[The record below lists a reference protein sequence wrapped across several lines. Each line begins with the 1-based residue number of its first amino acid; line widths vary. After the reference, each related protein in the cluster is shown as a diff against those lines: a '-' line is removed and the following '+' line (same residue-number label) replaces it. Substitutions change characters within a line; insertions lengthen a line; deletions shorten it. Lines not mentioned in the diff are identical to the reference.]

1 MHVQRCVL
9 HDTHLWPEEFPD
21 LSFSRIIKFRSP
33 HARESGYV
41 GFLFWNENFSEARTW
56 ELRLMRVATLPEIEE
71 RHTREAIEAEIVR
84 FEEKAQQLQ
93 SGALT
98 AEQFR
103 PFRLKHGTYGQR
115 QPGFQMLRVK
125 IAAGVLKPAQLR
137 VLAEIADEYSTGR
150 GHLTTRENIQ
160 FHFVKLE
167 NVGAA
172 MRLLAHA
179 GLTTRE
185 ACGNTVRNVTACP
198 VAGICP
204 GEAFDVTPY
213 ALGVSRY
220 LLRHPDFHD
229 LPRKFKIAFS
239 GCENDGDCAVAG
251 IHDVGLIARVRGS
264 NGTSRRGFKV
274 LVGGGL
280 GSLPTEAAVLADFLP
295 EEELLPT
302 IEAILRVFT
311 ETGNRKNKLLAR
323 LKYVLRAKGIEE
335 FRRLVAEKR
344 KVSQAPA
351 EVFTVPTPI
360 KPSLVTIAPAPLSF
374 SAAGTQN
381 DPEYDR
387 WAEHNLMF
395 QRQAG
400 YGAVW
405 VKLSAGTFYSNQM
418 RGLAD
423 VLEKNELSG
432 VRIAVNQDLV
442 IPWVPFDRV
451 RTIYDG
457 LGALDLATPG
467 ARTISDVTGCP
478 GATTC
483 NLGITRS
490 LTLAEVLSREL
501 DGYTDPEIQK
511 LRIKISG
518 CPNSCGHHHI
528 ADIGFYGN
536 VRKVGEQQAP
546 YYQLLLGGR
555 VNADGVRFARQI
567 MAVPARPIP
576 AIIRE
581 LLAFYQSDRQRAE
594 TFSAWV
600 SRTPDKAIRE
610 RLLPL
615 AEVTT
620 TTEDLFVDWGD
631 TETYSLK
638 LGRGECVA

>member
-1 MHVQRCVL
+1 MPV
-9 HDTHLWPEEFPD
+9 E
-21 LSFSRIIKFRSP
+21 
-33 HARESGYV
+33 
-41 GFLFWNENFSEARTW
+41 
-56 ELRLMRVATLPEIEE
+56 TLPEVEE
-71 RHTREAIEAEIVR
+71 RHSREAIEAEISR
-84 FEEKAQQLQ
+84 FEERVQLLR
-93 SGALT
+93 SGAISE
-98 AEQFR
+98 EQFR

-125 IAAGVLKPAQLR
+125 VAAGVLKPAQLR
-137 VLAEIADEYSTGR
+137 VLAGIADTYSTGR
-150 GHLTTRENIQ
+150 GHLTTRENVQ

-167 NVGAA
+167 NVPAA
-172 MRLLAHA
+172 MRLLADA

-251 IHDVGLIARVRGS
+251 IHDVGLIAQVRGS

-344 KVSQAPA
+344 KASQAPA

-360 KPSLVTIAPAPLSF
+360 QPSLVTIAPIPVSPSAPEPKSDVAYYL
-374 SAAGTQN
+374 
-381 DPEYDR
+381 
-387 WAEHNLMF
+387 WAEHNLMS

-423 VLEKNELSG
+423 VLEKKELSG
-432 VRIAVNQDLV
+432 VRIEGKQDLV
-442 IPWVPFDRV
+442 IPWVQFDRV
-451 RTIYDG
+451 G
-457 LGALDLATPG
+457 
-467 ARTISDVTGCP
+467 
-478 GATTC
+478 
-483 NLGITRS
+483 
-490 LTLAEVLSREL
+490 
-501 DGYTDPEIQK
+501 
-511 LRIKISG
+511 
-518 CPNSCGHHHI
+518 
-528 ADIGFYGN
+528 
-536 VRKVGEQQAP
+536 
-546 YYQLLLGGR
+546 
-555 VNADGVRFARQI
+555 
-567 MAVPARPIP
+567 PI
-576 AIIRE
+576 
-581 LLAFYQSDRQRAE
+581 
-594 TFSAWV
+594 
-600 SRTPDKAIRE
+600 
-610 RLLPL
+610 
-615 AEVTT
+615 
-620 TTEDLFVDWGD
+620 
-631 TETYSLK
+631 
-638 LGRGECVA
+638 

>member
-1 MHVQRCVL
+1 M
-9 HDTHLWPEEFPD
+9 
-21 LSFSRIIKFRSP
+21 S
-33 HARESGYV
+33 
-41 GFLFWNENFSEARTW
+41 
-56 ELRLMRVATLPEIEE
+56 VATLTEVEE
-71 RHTREAIEAEIVR
+71 RHSREAIEAEIVR
-84 FEEKAQQLQ
+84 FEERAQQLL
-93 SGALT
+93 SGTIT
-98 AEQFR
+98 AEEFR

-125 IAAGVLKPAQLR
+125 IAAGVLKPSQLR
-137 VLAEIADEYSTGR
+137 VLANIADEYSTGR
-150 GHLTTRENIQ
+150 GHLTTRENVQ
-160 FHFVKLE
+160 FHFMKLE
-167 NVGAA
+167 NVGSA
-172 MRLLAHA
+172 MRLLADA

-239 GCENDGDCAVAG
+239 GCEDDGACAVAG
-251 IHDVGLIARVRGS
+251 IHDVGLIAQVRGN

-280 GSLPTEAAVLADFLP
+280 GSLPTEATVLTDFLP
-295 EEELLPT
+295 VEELLPT
-302 IEAILRVFT
+302 IEAVLRVFT
-311 ETGNRKNKLLAR
+311 ETGNRKNKLMAR
-323 LKYVLRAKGIEE
+323 LKFVLRAKGIEE
-335 FRRLVAEKR
+335 FRRLVVEKR

-351 EVFTVPTPI
+351 EAFAVPSPI
-360 KPSLVTIAPAPLSF
+360 RPSLVTIAPIPLAST
-374 SAAGTQN
+374 AAETQT
-381 DPEYDR
+381 DAEYDR
-387 WAEHNLMF
+387 WAEHNLMS
-395 QRQAG
+395 QRQAA

-405 VKLSAGTFYSNQM
+405 IKLPAGTFHSNQM

-423 VLEKNELSG
+423 VLEKNELNG

-451 RTIYDG
+451 RAIYDELRG
-457 LGALDLATPG
+457 LDLAIPG

-490 LTLAEVLSREL
+490 LTLADVLSREL

-567 MAVPARPIP
+567 MSVPARPIP

-581 LLAFYQSDRQRAE
+581 LLAFYQEDRQLGE

-600 SRTPDKAIRE
+600 SRTPDKAIKD
-610 RLLPL
+610 RLQPL
-615 AEVTT
+615 AEVTAA
-620 TTEDLFVDWGD
+620 TEDLFVDWGD

-638 LGRGECVA
+638 LGRGECLA

>member
-1 MHVQRCVL
+1 M
-9 HDTHLWPEEFPD
+9 T
-21 LSFSRIIKFRSP
+21 
-33 HARESGYV
+33 
-41 GFLFWNENFSEARTW
+41 
-56 ELRLMRVATLPEIEE
+56 VATSTEIAE
-71 RHTREAIEAEIVR
+71 RHSREAIEAEIAR
-84 FEEKAQQLQ
+84 FEERVQQLR
-93 SGALT
+93 SGVIT
-98 AEQFR
+98 EEQFR

-125 IAAGVLKPAQLR
+125 IAAGVLQPVQLR
-137 VLAEIADEYSTGR
+137 VLAGIADEYSTGR
-150 GHLTTRENIQ
+150 GHLTTRENVQ

-167 NVGAA
+167 NVPAA
-172 MRLLAHA
+172 MRLLAEA

-239 GCENDGDCAVAG
+239 GCEDDGACAVAG
-251 IHDVGLIARVRGS
+251 IHDVGLIAQVRGS
-264 NGTSRRGFKV
+264 NGTGRRGFKV

-280 GSLPTEAAVLADFLP
+280 GSLPTEAAVLTEFLP

-302 IEAILRVFT
+302 IEAVLRIFS
-311 ETGNRKNKLLAR
+311 ETGNRKNKLKAR
-323 LKYVLRAKGIEE
+323 LKFVLREKGIEE

-344 KVSQAPA
+344 KISQAPA
-351 EVFTVPTPI
+351 ETFTVPSPI
-360 KPSLVTIAPAPLSF
+360 QPALVTIAAAPLTSF
-374 SAAGTQN
+374 TAAS

-387 WAEHNLMF
+387 WAEHNLMP

-400 YGAVW
+400 YGAIW
-405 VKLSAGTFYSNQM
+405 IKLPAGTFHSGQM

-423 VLEKNELSG
+423 VLEKNHLTG

-451 RTIYDG
+451 RAIYGD
-457 LGALDLATPG
+457 LRALELAIPG

-490 LTLAEVLSREL
+490 LTLADVLSREL
-501 DGYTDPEIQK
+501 ASQSDPEIQK

-518 CPNSCGHHHI
+518 CPNSCGQHHI

-536 VRKVGEQQAP
+536 ARKIGEQQAP
-546 YYQLLLGGR
+546 YYQLLLGGKVDAR
-555 VNADGVRFARQI
+555 GVRFGRQI

-576 AIIRE
+576 AILRE
-581 LLAFYQSDRQRAE
+581 LLAFYQQDRHPAE
-594 TFSAWV
+594 SFSSWV
-600 SRTPDKAIRE
+600 ARTPDKAITA
-610 RLLPL
+610 RLRTFVD
-615 AEVTT
+615 VTNAS
-620 TTEDLFVDWGD
+620 EDLFVDWGD

>member
-1 MHVQRCVL
+1 MNVEVL
-9 HDTHLWPEEFPD
+9 TE
-21 LSFSRIIKFRSP
+21 
-33 HARESGYV
+33 V
-41 GFLFWNENFSEARTW
+41 
-56 ELRLMRVATLPEIEE
+56 EE
-71 RHTREAIEAEIVR
+71 RHSAEAIEAEIQR
-84 FEEKAQQLQ
+84 FEERVQQLQ
-93 SGALT
+93 SGEIT
-98 AEQFR
+98 ADQFR

-125 IAAGVLKPAQLR
+125 IAAGVLKPDHLR
-137 VLAEIADEYSTGR
+137 VLAGIADDYSTGR
-150 GHLTTRENIQ
+150 GHLTTRENVQ

-167 NVGAA
+167 NVPAA
-172 MRLLAHA
+172 MRRLAAA

-198 VAGICP
+198 VAGVCP

-239 GCENDGDCAVAG
+239 GCEDDGNCAVAG
-251 IHDVGLIARVRGS
+251 IHDVGLIAQVRGA
-264 NGTSRRGFKV
+264 NGTAHRGFKV

-280 GSLPTEAAVLADFLP
+280 GSLPTEAALLADFLP

-311 ETGNRKNKLLAR
+311 ETGNRKNKLMAR
-323 LKYVLRAKGIEE
+323 LKFVLRAKGLEE
-335 FRRLVAEKR
+335 LRRLVAEKR

-351 EVFTVPTPI
+351 EKFTAPTPI
-360 KPSLVTIAPAPLSF
+360 QPSLVTIAAIPLTPIVSEPK
-374 SAAGTQN
+374 SDA
-381 DPEYDR
+381 EYDH
-387 WAEHNLMF
+387 WAEHNLMS

-400 YGAVW
+400 YGAIW
-405 VKLSAGTFYSNQM
+405 IKLRAGTFLSSQM
-418 RGLAD
+418 RGLAE
-423 VLEKNELSG
+423 VLEKNELTG
-432 VRIAVNQDLV
+432 VRIAVNQDMV
-442 IPWVPFDRV
+442 IPWVPFERV
-451 RTIYDG
+451 RMIYD
-457 LGALDLATPG
+457 ALRAQDLAEPG

-490 LTLAEVLSREL
+490 LTLADVLSREL
-501 DGYTDPEIQK
+501 LGYTDPEIQK

-536 VRKVGEQQAP
+536 ARKIGEQQAP
-546 YYQLLLGGR
+546 YYQLLLGGK
-555 VNADGVRFARQI
+555 ADANGVRFGRQI
-567 MAVPARPIP
+567 LSVPARPIP
-576 AIIRE
+576 AIVRE
-581 LLAFYQSDRQRAE
+581 LLVFYREARQPGE
-594 TFSAWV
+594 SFNAWV
-600 SRTPDKAIRE
+600 IRTPDKAIVE
-610 RLLPL
+610 RLKPL
-615 AEVTT
+615 ADVENASA
-620 TTEDLFVDWGD
+620 DLFVDWGD

>member
-1 MHVQRCVL
+1 M
-9 HDTHLWPEEFPD
+9 
-21 LSFSRIIKFRSP
+21 S
-33 HARESGYV
+33 
-41 GFLFWNENFSEARTW
+41 
-56 ELRLMRVATLPEIEE
+56 VATLPDIEE
-71 RHTREAIEAEIVR
+71 RHSREAIEAEIVR
-84 FEEKAQQLQ
+84 FEERIQQLQ
-93 SGALT
+93 SGAIT

-115 QPGFQMLRVK
+115 QPGFQMLRIK
-125 IAAGVLKPAQLR
+125 IAAGVLQPAQLR
-137 VLAEIADEYSTGR
+137 VLADIADEYSTGR

-172 MRLLAHA
+172 MRLLADA

-251 IHDVGLIARVRGS
+251 IHDVGLIAQVRGN
-264 NGTSRRGFKV
+264 NGTSHRGFKV

-302 IEAILRVFT
+302 IEAVLRVFT
-311 ETGNRKNKLLAR
+311 ETGNRKNKLMAR
-323 LKYVLRAKGIEE
+323 LKFVLRAKGIEE

-344 KVSQAPA
+344 KISTAPA
-351 EVFTVPTPI
+351 ERFVVPSPI
-360 KPSLVTIAPAPLSF
+360 QPSLVTIAPMPLT
-374 SAAGTQN
+374 SAATTTPV

-387 WAEHNLMF
+387 WAEHNLMS

-400 YGAVW
+400 FGAVW
-405 VKLSAGTFYSNQM
+405 VKLSAGTFHSNQM

-423 VLEKNELSG
+423 VLEKNELTG

-451 RTIYDG
+451 RAIYDE
-457 LGALDLATPG
+457 LGALGLATPG

-501 DGYTDPEIQK
+501 NGYTDPEIQK

-536 VRKVGEQQAP
+536 VRKVGDHQAP
-546 YYQLLLGGR
+546 YYQLLLGGK

-576 AIIRE
+576 GIIRE
-581 LLAFYQSDRQRAE
+581 LLSFYQTDRQSAE
-594 TFSAWV
+594 SFSAWV
-600 SRTPDKAIRE
+600 SRTPDKAIKE
-610 RLLPL
+610 RLHPL
-615 AEVTT
+615 AEVTV

>member
-1 MHVQRCVL
+1 MTVAA
-9 HDTHLWPEEFPD
+9 
-21 LSFSRIIKFRSP
+21 LS
-33 HARESGYV
+33 EV
-41 GFLFWNENFSEARTW
+41 
-56 ELRLMRVATLPEIEE
+56 EE
-71 RHTREAIEAEIVR
+71 RHSREAIEAEIVR
-84 FEEKAQQLQ
+84 FEERIRELQ
-93 SGALT
+93 SGAIT
-98 AEQFR
+98 PEQFR

-115 QPGFQMLRVK
+115 QPGFQMLRIK
-125 IAAGVLKPAQLR
+125 IAAGVLTPGQLR
-137 VLAEIADEYSTGR
+137 VLAVIADEYSTGR
-150 GHLTTRENIQ
+150 GHLTTRENVQ

-167 NVGAA
+167 KVGAA
-172 MRLLAHA
+172 MRLLADA

-251 IHDVGLIARVRGS
+251 IHDVGLIAQVRGN
-264 NGTSRRGFKV
+264 NGTSHRGFKV

-280 GSLPTEAAVLADFLP
+280 GSLPTEAAVLTDFLP

-302 IEAILRVFT
+302 IEAGLRVFT
-311 ETGNRKNKLLAR
+311 ETGNRKNKLMAR
-323 LKYVLRAKGIEE
+323 LKFVLRAKGIEE

-351 EVFTVPTPI
+351 ETFTVPSPI
-360 KPSLVTIAPAPLSF
+360 KPSLVTIAPSLSI
-374 SAAGTQN
+374 STAGTQT

-400 YGAVW
+400 YGGVW
-405 VKLSAGTFYSNQM
+405 VKLSAGTLHSNQM
-418 RGLAD
+418 RDLAD
-423 VLEKNELSG
+423 VLEKNKLTG

-451 RTIYDG
+451 RAIYDG
-457 LGALDLATPG
+457 LRAFDLATAG

-501 DGYTDPEIQK
+501 NDYTDPEIQK

-546 YYQLLLGGR
+546 YYQLLLGGK

-581 LLAFYQSDRQRAE
+581 LLSFYQQDRQAAE
-594 TFSAWV
+594 TFTAWAA
-600 SRTPDKAIRE
+600 RTPDKTIKE
-610 RLLPL
+610 RLLSL
-615 AEVTT
+615 AEVTAT
-620 TTEDLFVDWGD
+620 SEDIFVDWGD

-638 LGRGECVA
+638 LGRGECAA

>member
-1 MHVQRCVL
+1 MTVAA
-9 HDTHLWPEEFPD
+9 
-21 LSFSRIIKFRSP
+21 LS
-33 HARESGYV
+33 EV
-41 GFLFWNENFSEARTW
+41 
-56 ELRLMRVATLPEIEE
+56 EE
-71 RHTREAIEAEIVR
+71 RHSREAIEAEIVR
-84 FEEKAQQLQ
+84 FEERIRELQ
-93 SGALT
+93 SGAIT
-98 AEQFR
+98 PEQFR

-115 QPGFQMLRVK
+115 QPGFQMLRIK
-125 IAAGVLKPAQLR
+125 IAAGVLTPAQLR
-137 VLAEIADEYSTGR
+137 VLAVIADEYSTGR
-150 GHLTTRENIQ
+150 GHLTTRENVQ

-167 NVGAA
+167 KVGAA
-172 MRLLAHA
+172 MRLLADA

-251 IHDVGLIARVRGS
+251 IHDVGLIAQVRGN
-264 NGTSRRGFKV
+264 NGTSPRGFKV

-280 GSLPTEAAVLADFLP
+280 GSLPTEAAVLTDFLP

-302 IEAILRVFT
+302 IEAVLRVFT
-311 ETGNRKNKLLAR
+311 ETGNRKNKLMAR
-323 LKYVLRAKGIEE
+323 LKFVLRAKGIEE

-351 EVFTVPTPI
+351 ETFTVPSPI
-360 KPSLVTIAPAPLSF
+360 KPSLVTIAPSPLSI
-374 SAAGTQN
+374 STAGTQT

-400 YGAVW
+400 YGGVW
-405 VKLSAGTFYSNQM
+405 VKLSAGTLHSNQM
-418 RGLAD
+418 RHLAD
-423 VLEKNELSG
+423 VLEKNKLTG

-451 RTIYDG
+451 RAIYDG
-457 LGALDLATPG
+457 LRALDLATAG

-501 DGYTDPEIQK
+501 NDYTDPEIQK

-518 CPNSCGHHHI
+518 CPNSCGHHHL

-536 VRKVGEQQAP
+536 VRKIDDQQAP
-546 YYQLLLGGR
+546 YYQLLLGGK

-581 LLAFYQSDRQRAE
+581 LLSFYQQDRQAAE
-594 TFSAWV
+594 TFTAWV
-600 SRTPDKAIRE
+600 ARTPDKTIKE
-610 RLLPL
+610 RLLSL
-615 AEVTT
+615 AEVTAT
-620 TTEDLFVDWGD
+620 SEDIFVDWGD

>member
-1 MHVQRCVL
+1 MNV
-9 HDTHLWPEEFPD
+9 T
-21 LSFSRIIKFRSP
+21 
-33 HARESGYV
+33 
-41 GFLFWNENFSEARTW
+41 
-56 ELRLMRVATLPEIEE
+56 EITEVEE
-71 RHTREAIEAEIVR
+71 RHSREAIEAEIAR
-84 FEEKAQQLQ
+84 FEERVQQLR
-93 SGALT
+93 SGAIT
-98 AEQFR
+98 EEQFR

-137 VLAEIADEYSTGR
+137 ALAQIADDYSTRR
-150 GHLTTRENIQ
+150 GHLTTRENVQ

-167 NVGAA
+167 NVPTA
-172 MRLLAHA
+172 MRLLADC

-198 VAGICP
+198 LAGICP

-220 LLRHPDFHD
+220 LLRHPEFHD

-239 GCENDGDCAVAG
+239 GCEDDGGCALAG
-251 IHDVGLIARVRGS
+251 IHDVGLIAQVRGA
-264 NGTSRRGFKV
+264 NGTARRGFRV

-280 GSLPTEAAVLADFLP
+280 GSLPTEAAVLTDFLP

-302 IEAILRVFT
+302 VEAILRLFN
-311 ETGNRKNKLLAR
+311 ETGNRKNKLKAR
-323 LKYVLRAKGIEE
+323 LKFVLRDKGIEE

-351 EVFTVPTPI
+351 AAFTVPSPI
-360 KPSLVTIAPAPLSF
+360 RPALVSIAPLPISAPSTEITL
-374 SAAGTQN
+374 
-381 DPEYDR
+381 DPEYGR
-387 WAEHNLMF
+387 WAEHNLMS

-400 YGAVW
+400 YGAIW
-405 VKLSAGTFYSNQM
+405 IKLLAGTFHSHQM
-418 RGLAD
+418 RGLAA
-423 VLEKNELSG
+423 VLEEHDLAG

-451 RTIYDG
+451 RTTYND
-457 LGALDLATPG
+457 LRALDLAIPG

-490 LTLAEVLSREL
+490 LTLADVLSREL
-501 DGYTDPEIQK
+501 QGFADPEIKK

-536 VRKVGEQQAP
+536 VRKIGDQQAP
-546 YYQLLLGGR
+546 YYQLLLGGQ
-555 VNADGVRFARQI
+555 VNADGVRFGRQI
-567 MAVPARPIP
+567 LSVPARPIP
-576 AIIRE
+576 AILRE
-581 LLAFYQSDRQRAE
+581 LLAFYQQDRLSGE
-594 TFSAWV
+594 SFSAWV
-600 SRTPDKAIRE
+600 ARTPDSAIVE
-610 RLLPL
+610 RLRPL
-615 AEVTT
+615 VEVTNS
-620 TTEDLFVDWGD
+620 TEDIFLDWGD
-631 TETYSLK
+631 TETFSLK

>member
-1 MHVQRCVL
+1 M
-9 HDTHLWPEEFPD
+9 P
-21 LSFSRIIKFRSP
+21 
-33 HARESGYV
+33 
-41 GFLFWNENFSEARTW
+41 
-56 ELRLMRVATLPEIEE
+56 VATPVEVEE
-71 RHTREAIEAEIVR
+71 RHSREAIEAEIVR
-84 FEEKAQQLQ
+84 FEEKVQELR
-93 SGALT
+93 SGAIT
-98 AEQFR
+98 DQQFR

-125 IAAGVLKPAQLR
+125 IAAGVLTAPQLR
-137 VLAEIADEYSTGR
+137 VLAHIGDEYSTGR

-167 NVGAA
+167 NVPAA
-172 MRLLAHA
+172 MRLLADS

-198 VAGICP
+198 ISGVCAT
-204 GEAFDVTPY
+204 EAFDVTPY

-251 IHDVGLIARVRGS
+251 IHDVGLIAQVRGE
-264 NGTSRRGFKV
+264 NGTARRGFKV

-280 GSLPTEAAVLADFLP
+280 GSLPTEAAVLSEFLP

-311 ETGNRKNKLLAR
+311 ETGNRKNKFKAR
-323 LKYVLRAKGIEE
+323 LKFVLRDKGIEE
-335 FRRLVAEKR
+335 LRRLVAEKR
-344 KVSQAPA
+344 KGSQAPA
-351 EVFTVPTPI
+351 ETFVVPTPI
-360 KPSLVTIAPAPLSF
+360 QPALVTIATIPW
-374 SAAGTQN
+374 SASPCESKD

-387 WAEHNLMF
+387 WAETNLTA

-400 YGAVW
+400 YGAIW
-405 VKLSAGTFYSNQM
+405 IKLSAGTVYSKQLRN
-418 RGLAD
+418 LAEL
-423 VLEKNELSG
+423 LEKNELKG
-432 VRIAVNQDLV
+432 VRLAVNQNLV

-451 RTIYDG
+451 RAIYDG
-457 LGALDLATPG
+457 LRALEMATPG
-467 ARTISDVTGCP
+467 ARTISDATGCP

-501 DGYTDPEIQK
+501 AGETDPEIQK
-511 LRIKISG
+511 IRIKISG

-536 VRKVGEQQAP
+536 ARKIGEQQAP
-546 YYQLLLGGR
+546 YYQLLLGGK
-555 VNADGVRFARQI
+555 VDASGVRFGRQV
-567 MAVPARPIP
+567 MPVPAKPIP

-581 LLAFYQSDRQRAE
+581 LLAFYKFDRQRTE
-594 TFSAWV
+594 SFSEWV
-600 SRTPDKAIRE
+600 ARTPDEAIIARVG
-610 RLLPL
+610 PL
-615 AEVTT
+615 ADVTNAS
-620 TTEDLFVDWGD
+620 EDLFVDWGD

>member
-1 MHVQRCVL
+1 M
-9 HDTHLWPEEFPD
+9 
-21 LSFSRIIKFRSP
+21 S
-33 HARESGYV
+33 
-41 GFLFWNENFSEARTW
+41 
-56 ELRLMRVATLPEIEE
+56 VAALTEVDE
-71 RHTREAIEAEIVR
+71 RHSREAIEAEIVR
-84 FEEKAQQLQ
+84 FEERAQQLQ
-93 SGALT
+93 SGAIT

-125 IAAGVLKPAQLR
+125 IAAGVLTPAQLR
-137 VLAEIADEYSTGR
+137 VLADIADNYSTGR
-150 GHLTTRENIQ
+150 GHLTTRENVQ

-167 NVGAA
+167 NVGSA
-172 MRLLAHA
+172 MRLLADA
-179 GLTTRE
+179 VLTTRE

-239 GCENDGDCAVAG
+239 GCEDDGACAVAG
-251 IHDVGLIARVRGS
+251 IHDVGLIAQVRGN

-280 GSLPTEAAVLADFLP
+280 GSLPTEAAVLTDFLP

-302 IEAILRVFT
+302 IEAVLRVFT
-311 ETGNRKNKLLAR
+311 ETGNRKNKLMAR
-323 LKYVLRAKGIEE
+323 LKFVLRAKGIEE

-351 EVFTVPTPI
+351 ETFVVPSPI
-360 KPSLVTIAPAPLSF
+360 KPSLVTIAPAPLSS
-374 SAAGTQN
+374 SAAETQN

-387 WAEHNLMF
+387 WAEHNLMS

-405 VKLSAGTFYSNQM
+405 IKLPAGTFHSNQM

-423 VLEKNELSG
+423 VLGKNELSG

-451 RTIYDG
+451 RAVYDELRG
-457 LGALDLATPG
+457 LDLAIPG

-490 LTLAEVLSREL
+490 LTLADVLSREL

-567 MAVPARPIP
+567 MSVPARPIP

-581 LLAFYQSDRQRAE
+581 LLAFYQTDRQPAE

-600 SRTPDKAIRE
+600 SRTPDKTIKD

-615 AEVTT
+615 AEVTA

>member
-1 MHVQRCVL
+1 M
-9 HDTHLWPEEFPD
+9 P
-21 LSFSRIIKFRSP
+21 
-33 HARESGYV
+33 
-41 GFLFWNENFSEARTW
+41 
-56 ELRLMRVATLPEIEE
+56 VATPVEVEE
-71 RHTREAIEAEIVR
+71 RHSREAIEAEIVR
-84 FEEKAQQLQ
+84 FEEKVQELR
-93 SGALT
+93 SGAIT
-98 AEQFR
+98 DQQFR

-125 IAAGVLKPAQLR
+125 IAAGVLTAPQLR
-137 VLAEIADEYSTGR
+137 VLAHIGDEYSTGR

-167 NVGAA
+167 NVPAA
-172 MRLLAHA
+172 MRLLADS

-198 VAGICP
+198 ISGVCAT
-204 GEAFDVTPY
+204 EAFDVTPY

-251 IHDVGLIARVRGS
+251 IHDVGLIAQVRGE
-264 NGTSRRGFKV
+264 NRTARRGFKV

-280 GSLPTEAAVLADFLP
+280 GSLPTEAAVLSEFLP

-311 ETGNRKNKLLAR
+311 ETGNRKNKFKAR
-323 LKYVLRAKGIEE
+323 LKFVLRDKGIEE
-335 FRRLVAEKR
+335 LKRLVAEKR

-351 EVFTVPTPI
+351 ETFVVPTPI
-360 KPSLVTIAPAPLSF
+360 QPALVTIATIPLSA
-374 SAAGTQN
+374 SSSESKN

-387 WAEHNLMF
+387 WAETNLSP

-400 YGAVW
+400 YGAIW
-405 VKLSAGTFYSNQM
+405 IKLSAGTVYSNQLQS
-418 RGLAD
+418 LAEL
-423 VLEKNELSG
+423 LEKNELKG
-432 VRIAVNQDLV
+432 VRLAVNQNLV

-451 RTIYDG
+451 RAIYDG
-457 LGALDLATPG
+457 LRALDMATPG
-467 ARTISDVTGCP
+467 ARTISDATGCP

-490 LTLAEVLSREL
+490 LTLAEVLSHEL
-501 DGYTDPEIQK
+501 AGETDPEIQK
-511 LRIKISG
+511 IRIKISG

-536 VRKVGEQQAP
+536 ARKIGEQQAP
-546 YYQLLLGGR
+546 YYQLLLGGK
-555 VNADGVRFARQI
+555 VDASGVRFGRQV
-567 MAVPARPIP
+567 MPVPAKPIP

-581 LLAFYQSDRQRAE
+581 LLAFYKFDRQAAE
-594 TFSAWV
+594 SFSEWV
-600 SRTPDKAIRE
+600 ARTPDKAIIARVG
-610 RLLPL
+610 PL
-615 AEVTT
+615 ADVTNAS
-620 TTEDLFVDWGD
+620 EDLFVDWGD

>member
-1 MHVQRCVL
+1 M
-9 HDTHLWPEEFPD
+9 
-21 LSFSRIIKFRSP
+21 S
-33 HARESGYV
+33 
-41 GFLFWNENFSEARTW
+41 
-56 ELRLMRVATLPEIEE
+56 VATLPDIEE
-71 RHTREAIEAEIVR
+71 RHSREAIEAEIVR
-84 FEEKAQQLQ
+84 FEERIQQLQ
-93 SGALT
+93 SGAIT

-115 QPGFQMLRVK
+115 QPGFQMLRIK
-125 IAAGVLKPAQLR
+125 IAAGVLQPAQLR
-137 VLAEIADEYSTGR
+137 VLADIADEYSTGR

-172 MRLLAHA
+172 MRLLADA

-251 IHDVGLIARVRGS
+251 IHDVGLIAQVRGN
-264 NGTSRRGFKV
+264 NGTSHRGFKV

-280 GSLPTEAAVLADFLP
+280 GSLPTEAAVLTDFLP

-302 IEAILRVFT
+302 VEAILRVFT
-311 ETGNRKNKLLAR
+311 ETGNRKNKLMAR
-323 LKYVLRAKGIEE
+323 LKFVLRAKGIEE
-335 FRRLVAEKR
+335 FRRL
-344 KVSQAPA
+344 
-351 EVFTVPTPI
+351 
-360 KPSLVTIAPAPLSF
+360 IAPLPLS
-374 SAAGTQN
+374 SAATTTQT

-387 WAEHNLMF
+387 WAEYNLMS

-405 VKLSAGTFYSNQM
+405 VKLSAGTFHSNQM

-423 VLEKNELSG
+423 VLEKNELTG

-451 RTIYDG
+451 RAIYDE
-457 LGALDLATPG
+457 LGALELATPG

-501 DGYTDPEIQK
+501 NGYTDPEIQK

-536 VRKVGEQQAP
+536 VRKVGDQQAP
-546 YYQLLLGGR
+546 YYQLLLGGK

-576 AIIRE
+576 GIIRE
-581 LLAFYQSDRQRAE
+581 LLSFYQTDRQSAE
-594 TFSAWV
+594 SFSAWV
-600 SRTPDKAIRE
+600 SRTPDKAIKE

-615 AEVTT
+615 AEVTV

>member
-1 MHVQRCVL
+1 MTVAAI
-9 HDTHLWPEEFPD
+9 PE
-21 LSFSRIIKFRSP
+21 
-33 HARESGYV
+33 V
-41 GFLFWNENFSEARTW
+41 
-56 ELRLMRVATLPEIEE
+56 EE

-84 FEEKAQQLQ
+84 FEERIEQLQ
-93 SGALT
+93 SGT
-98 AEQFR
+98 ITPEQFR

-115 QPGFQMLRVK
+115 QPGFQMLRIK

-137 VLAEIADEYSTGR
+137 VLARIADDYSTGR

-172 MRLLAHA
+172 MRLLADA

-251 IHDVGLIARVRGS
+251 IHDVGLIAQVRGS
-264 NGTSRRGFKV
+264 NGASHRGFKV

-280 GSLPTEAAVLADFLP
+280 GSLPTEAAVLTDFLP

-302 IEAILRVFT
+302 IEAVLRVFT
-311 ETGNRKNKLLAR
+311 ETGNRKNKLMAR
-323 LKYVLRAKGIEE
+323 LKFVLRAKGIEE

-351 EVFTVPTPI
+351 ETFIVPSPI
-360 KPSLVTIAPAPLSF
+360 QPTLVTIAPTPPST
-374 SAAGTQN
+374 SAVESQG

-400 YGAVW
+400 YGGVW
-405 VKLSAGTFYSNQM
+405 VKLSAGTLFSSQM
-418 RGLAD
+418 RGLAE
-423 VLEKNELSG
+423 VLEKNELTG

-451 RTIYDG
+451 RAIYDG
-457 LGALDLATPG
+457 LREFELVTPG

-501 DGYTDPEIQK
+501 VGYSDPEIQK

-536 VRKVGEQQAP
+536 VRKIGEQQAP
-546 YYQLLLGGR
+546 YYQLLLGGK
-555 VNADGVRFARQI
+555 VNADGVQFGRQI
-567 MAVPARPIP
+567 MSVPARPIP
-576 AIIRE
+576 AMIRG
-581 LLAFYQSDRQRAE
+581 LLEFYQTDRQPRE
-594 TFSAWV
+594 TFSSWV
-600 SRTPDKAIRE
+600 GRTPDEAIKA
-610 RLLPL
+610 RLQPL
-615 AEVTT
+615 ADVNSSS
-620 TTEDLFVDWGD
+620 EDIFVDWGD

>member
-1 MHVQRCVL
+1 MTL
-9 HDTHLWPEEFPD
+9 
-21 LSFSRIIKFRSP
+21 
-33 HARESGYV
+33 A
-41 GFLFWNENFSEARTW
+41 A
-56 ELRLMRVATLPEIEE
+56 LPEVEE
-71 RHTREAIEAEIVR
+71 RHSREAIEAEICR
-84 FEEKAQQLQ
+84 FEEHVQQLQ

-115 QPGFQMLRVK
+115 QAGFQMLRVK
-125 IAAGVLKPAQLR
+125 VEAGVLKPEQLR
-137 VLAEIADEYSTGR
+137 VLAGLADDYSTGR
-150 GHLTTRENIQ
+150 GHLTTRENVQ

-167 NVGAA
+167 NVAAA
-172 MRLLAHA
+172 MRRLAAA

-198 VAGICP
+198 MAGVCP

-239 GCENDGDCAVAG
+239 GCEDDGNCAVAG
-251 IHDVGLIARVRGS
+251 IHDVGLIAQVRGA
-264 NGTSRRGFKV
+264 NGTAQRGFKV

-311 ETGNRKNKLLAR
+311 ETGNRKNKLMAR
-323 LKYVLRAKGIEE
+323 LKFVLRAKGIEE
-335 FRRLVAEKR
+335 LRRLVAEKR
-344 KVSQAPA
+344 KFSQAPA
-351 EVFTVPTPI
+351 ENFIVPTPI
-360 KPSLVTIAPAPLSF
+360 QPSLVTIAPAPLS
-374 SAAGTQN
+374 AGAVERQAEV
-381 DPEYDR
+381 EYDR
-387 WAEHNLMF
+387 WAEHNLMS

-400 YGAVW
+400 YGAIW
-405 VKLSAGTFYSNQM
+405 VKLLAGTIYSNQM

-423 VLEKNELSG
+423 VLEENELTG

-451 RTIYDG
+451 RAIYDD
-457 LGALDLATPG
+457 LRDLDLATPG

-490 LTLAEVLSREL
+490 LTLAEELSREL
-501 DGYTDPEIQK
+501 NDYTDPEIQK

-536 VRKVGEQQAP
+536 MRKIGEQQAP
-546 YYQLLLGGR
+546 YYQLLLGGK
-555 VNADGVRFARQI
+555 VDATGVRFARQI

-576 AIIRE
+576 AILRE
-581 LLAFYQSDRQRAE
+581 LLLFYQQDRQSGEA
-594 TFSAWV
+594 FSGWV
-600 SRTPDKAIRE
+600 ARTPDKAIVE
-610 RLLPL
+610 RLKPL
-615 AEVTT
+615 ADVENASADV
-620 TTEDLFVDWGD
+620 FVDWGD

>member
-1 MHVQRCVL
+1 MSVAA
-9 HDTHLWPEEFPD
+9 
-21 LSFSRIIKFRSP
+21 LS
-33 HARESGYV
+33 EV
-41 GFLFWNENFSEARTW
+41 
-56 ELRLMRVATLPEIEE
+56 EE
-71 RHTREAIEAEIVR
+71 RHSREAIEAEIVR
-84 FEEKAQQLQ
+84 FEERIRELQ
-93 SGALT
+93 SGAIT
-98 AEQFR
+98 PEQFR

-125 IAAGVLKPAQLR
+125 IAAGVLTPAQLR
-137 VLAEIADEYSTGR
+137 ALAIIADEYSTGR
-150 GHLTTRENIQ
+150 GHLTTRENVQ

-167 NVGAA
+167 NVGDA
-172 MRLLAHA
+172 MRLLADA

-251 IHDVGLIARVRGS
+251 IHDVGLIAQVRGN
-264 NGTSRRGFKV
+264 NGTSHRGFKV

-280 GSLPTEAAVLADFLP
+280 GSLPTEAAVLTDFLP

-302 IEAILRVFT
+302 VEAILRVFT
-311 ETGNRKNKLLAR
+311 ETGNRKNKLMAR
-323 LKYVLRAKGIEE
+323 LKFVLRAKGIEE

-351 EVFTVPTPI
+351 ETFTVPTPI
-360 KPSLVTIAPAPLSF
+360 QPTLVTIAPSPLS
-374 SAAGTQN
+374 SSTAGTQT

-400 YGAVW
+400 YGGVW
-405 VKLSAGTFYSNQM
+405 VKLSAGTFHSNQM

-423 VLEKNELSG
+423 VLEKNKLTG

-442 IPWVPFDRV
+442 IPWVPFDRA
-451 RTIYDG
+451 RAIYDE
-457 LGALDLATPG
+457 LRVLDLATAG

-501 DGYTDPEIQK
+501 NDYTDPEIQK

-546 YYQLLLGGR
+546 YYQLLLGGK
-555 VNADGVRFARQI
+555 VNADGVRFGRQI
-567 MAVPARPIP
+567 MSVPARPIP

-581 LLAFYQSDRQRAE
+581 LLSFYQQDRQAAE

-600 SRTPDKAIRE
+600 TRTADKTIKE

-615 AEVTT
+615 AEVTAT
-620 TTEDLFVDWGD
+620 SEDIFVDWGD

>member
-9 HDTHLWPEEFPD
+9 HDTHIWPEEFPD

-93 SGALT
+93 NGAIT

-172 MRLLAHA
+172 MRLLAAA

-251 IHDVGLIARVRGS
+251 IHDVGLIAQVRGN
-264 NGTSRRGFKV
+264 NGTARRGFKV

-280 GSLPTEAAVLADFLP
+280 GSLPTEAAGLADFLP

-302 IEAILRVFT
+302 IEAILRGFT
-311 ETGNRKNKLLAR
+311 ETGNRKNKFKAR
-323 LKYVLRAKGIEE
+323 MKFVLREKGIEE

-351 EVFTVPTPI
+351 ETFTVPSPI
-360 KPSLVTIAPAPLSF
+360 KPSLVTIAPSPLSI
-374 SAAGTQN
+374 SMAGTQT
-381 DPEYDR
+381 DPGYDR

-400 YGAVW
+400 YGGGW
-405 VKLSAGTFYSNQM
+405 GKLFSGTFHSNQM
-418 RGLAD
+418 RDPPG
-423 VLEKNELSG
+423 VLGKNK
-432 VRIAVNQDLV
+432 
-442 IPWVPFDRV
+442 
-451 RTIYDG
+451 
-457 LGALDLATPG
+457 
-467 ARTISDVTGCP
+467 
-478 GATTC
+478 
-483 NLGITRS
+483 ITRGG
-490 LTLAEVLSREL
+490 LVVHHELERESTPL
-501 DGYTDPEIQK
+501 
-511 LRIKISG
+511 
-518 CPNSCGHHHI
+518 NSSH
-528 ADIGFYGN
+528 
-536 VRKVGEQQAP
+536 
-546 YYQLLLGGR
+546 
-555 VNADGVRFARQI
+555 
-567 MAVPARPIP
+567 
-576 AIIRE
+576 
-581 LLAFYQSDRQRAE
+581 
-594 TFSAWV
+594 
-600 SRTPDKAIRE
+600 
-610 RLLPL
+610 
-615 AEVTT
+615 
-620 TTEDLFVDWGD
+620 
-631 TETYSLK
+631 
-638 LGRGECVA
+638 

>member
-1 MHVQRCVL
+1 M
-9 HDTHLWPEEFPD
+9 
-21 LSFSRIIKFRSP
+21 S
-33 HARESGYV
+33 
-41 GFLFWNENFSEARTW
+41 
-56 ELRLMRVATLPEIEE
+56 VAALTEVEE
-71 RHTREAIEAEIVR
+71 RHSREAIEAEIVR
-84 FEEKAQQLQ
+84 FEERIRELQ
-93 SGALT
+93 NGAIT
-98 AEQFR
+98 PEQFR

-125 IAAGVLKPAQLR
+125 IAAGVLTPAQLR
-137 VLAEIADEYSTGR
+137 ALAIIADQYSTGR
-150 GHLTTRENIQ
+150 GHLTTRENVQ

-172 MRLLAHA
+172 MRLLADA

-251 IHDVGLIARVRGS
+251 IDDVGLIAQVRGNNS
-264 NGTSRRGFKV
+264 TSHRGFKV

-280 GSLPTEAAVLADFLP
+280 GSLPTEAAVLTDFLP

-311 ETGNRKNKLLAR
+311 ETGNRKNKLMAR
-323 LKYVLRAKGIEE
+323 LKFVLRAKGIEE
-335 FRRLVAEKR
+335 LRRLVAEKR

-351 EVFTVPTPI
+351 ETFTVPTPI
-360 KPSLVTIAPAPLSF
+360 QPTLVTIAPSPLS
-374 SAAGTQN
+374 SSTAGTQT

-400 YGAVW
+400 YGGVW
-405 VKLSAGTFYSNQM
+405 VKLSAGTFHSNQM

-423 VLEKNELSG
+423 VLEKNKLTG
-432 VRIAVNQDLV
+432 VRIAVSQDLV

-451 RTIYDG
+451 RAIYDE
-457 LGALDLATPG
+457 LRVLDLATAG

-501 DGYTDPEIQK
+501 NDYTDPEIQK

-546 YYQLLLGGR
+546 YYQLLLGGK
-555 VNADGVRFARQI
+555 VNAAGVRFGRQI
-567 MAVPARPIP
+567 MSVPARPIP

-581 LLAFYQSDRQRAE
+581 LLSFYQQDRQAAE
-594 TFSAWV
+594 TFTAWV
-600 SRTPDKAIRE
+600 TRTADKTIKE

-615 AEVTT
+615 AEVTAT
-620 TTEDLFVDWGD
+620 SEDIFVDWGD

>member
-1 MHVQRCVL
+1 M
-9 HDTHLWPEEFPD
+9 
-21 LSFSRIIKFRSP
+21 S
-33 HARESGYV
+33 
-41 GFLFWNENFSEARTW
+41 
-56 ELRLMRVATLPEIEE
+56 VATLPEIEE
-71 RHTREAIEAEIVR
+71 RHSRESIEAEIVR
-84 FEEKAQQLQ
+84 FEERARQLQ
-93 SGALT
+93 NGEIT
-98 AEQFR
+98 DEQFR

-125 IAAGVLKPAQLR
+125 IAAGVLRPAQLR
-137 VLAEIADEYSTGR
+137 VLANIADEYSTGR

-172 MRLLAHA
+172 MRLLADA

-198 VAGICP
+198 VAGICA

-239 GCENDGDCAVAG
+239 GCEDDGGCAVAG
-251 IHDVGLIARVRGS
+251 IHDIGLIAQVRGN
-264 NGTSRRGFKV
+264 NGTSHRGFKI

-280 GSLPTEAAVLADFLP
+280 GSLPTEAAVLTDFLP
-295 EEELLPT
+295 EGDLLPT
-302 IEAILRVFT
+302 VEAILRVFN
-311 ETGNRKNKLLAR
+311 ETGNRKNKLMAR
-323 LKYVLRAKGIEE
+323 MKFVLRAKGIEE

-351 EVFTVPTPI
+351 EVFTLATPI
-360 KPSLVTIAPAPLSF
+360 KPSLVTIAPLPLSTATTAQ
-374 SAAGTQN
+374 S
-381 DPEYDR
+381 DSEYGR
-387 WAEHNLMF
+387 WAEHNLMS

-400 YGAVW
+400 YGAAW
-405 VKLSAGTFYSNQM
+405 IKLSAGTFHSHQM

-423 VLEKNELSG
+423 VLEKNELTG

-451 RTIYDG
+451 RVIYDE
-457 LGALDLATPG
+457 LGALELATPG

-501 DGYTDPEIQK
+501 NGYSDPEIQK

-536 VRKVGEQQAP
+536 VRKIGDQQAP
-546 YYQLLLGGR
+546 YYQLLLGGK

-567 MAVPARPIP
+567 MSVPARPIP

-581 LLAFYQSDRQRAE
+581 LLAFYQADRQPTE

-600 SRTPDKAIRE
+600 ARTPDKTIKE

-615 AEVTT
+615 AEVNA

>member
-1 MHVQRCVL
+1 MSV
-9 HDTHLWPEEFPD
+9 T
-21 LSFSRIIKFRSP
+21 
-33 HARESGYV
+33 
-41 GFLFWNENFSEARTW
+41 
-56 ELRLMRVATLPEIEE
+56 ELTAIAEVEE
-71 RHTREAIEAEIVR
+71 RHSREAIEAEIVR
-84 FEEKAQQLQ
+84 FEERARQLQ
-93 SGALT
+93 SGAIT

-137 VLAEIADEYSTGR
+137 VLADIADEYSTGR
-150 GHLTTRENIQ
+150 GHLTTRENVQ

-172 MRLLAHA
+172 MRLLADA

-239 GCENDGDCAVAG
+239 GCEDDGACAVAG
-251 IHDVGLIARVRGS
+251 IHDVGLIAQVRGN

-280 GSLPTEAAVLADFLP
+280 GSLPTEAAVLTDFLP

-302 IEAILRVFT
+302 IEAVLRVFT

-344 KVSQAPA
+344 KFSQAPA

-360 KPSLVTIAPAPLSF
+360 RPALVTIAATPLS
-374 SAAGTQN
+374 SATETQN

-387 WAEHNLMF
+387 WAEHNLMS
-395 QRQAG
+395 QRQTG

-405 VKLSAGTFYSNQM
+405 IKLPAGTFHSNQM

-423 VLEKNELSG
+423 VLEKNELTG

-451 RTIYDG
+451 RAIYDQ

-490 LTLAEVLSREL
+490 LTLADVLSREL
-501 DGYTDPEIQK
+501 DGYSDPEIQK

-536 VRKVGEQQAP
+536 VRKVGERQAP
-546 YYQLLLGGR
+546 YYQLLLGGK
-555 VNADGVRFARQI
+555 VNADGVRFGRQI
-567 MAVPARPIP
+567 MSVPARPIP

-581 LLAFYQSDRQRAE
+581 LLAFYQADRQPAE

-600 SRTPDKAIRE
+600 TRTPDATIKE
-610 RLLPL
+610 RLRPL
-615 AEVTT
+615 AEVNSA
-620 TTEDLFVDWGD
+620 TEDLFVDWGD

-638 LGRGECVA
+638 LGRGECMA

>member
-1 MHVQRCVL
+1 MWVFCFLRLLFRIMPGEPRIMSVAALAEVEQR
-9 HDTHLWPEEFPD
+9 H
-21 LSFSRIIKFRSP
+21 S
-33 HARESGYV
+33 RES
-41 GFLFWNENFSEARTW
+41 
-56 ELRLMRVATLPEIEE
+56 
-71 RHTREAIEAEIVR
+71 IEAEIVR
-84 FEEKAQQLQ
+84 FEERIQQLT
-93 SGALT
+93 SGAIT
-98 AEQFR
+98 PEQFR

-125 IAAGVLKPAQLR
+125 IAAGVLKADQLR
-137 VLAEIADEYSTGR
+137 VLAVIADEYSTGR

-167 NVGAA
+167 NVGGA
-172 MRLLAHA
+172 MRLLADA

-185 ACGNTVRNVTACP
+185 ACGNTVRNITACP
-198 VAGICP
+198 LAGICP

-251 IHDVGLIARVRGS
+251 IHDVGLIAQVRGS

-280 GSLPTEAAVLADFLP
+280 GSLPTEAAVLHEFLP

-302 IEAILRVFT
+302 IEAVLRVFT

-344 KVSQAPA
+344 KIAEAPA
-351 EVFTVPTPI
+351 EVFAVPTPI
-360 KPSLVTIAPAPLSF
+360 RPSLVTIAPIPVSG
-374 SAAGTQN
+374 SVAGTQV

-400 YGAVW
+400 YGGVW
-405 VKLSAGTFYSNQM
+405 LKLSAGTLRSTQM

-423 VLEKNELSG
+423 ILENNELTG
-432 VRIAVNQDLV
+432 VRVAVNQDLV

-451 RTIYDG
+451 RAIYEG
-457 LGALDLATPG
+457 LRELDLATPG

-501 DGYTDPEIQK
+501 NGYTDPEIQK

-536 VRKVGEQQAP
+536 VRKIGEQQAP
-546 YYQLLLGGR
+546 YYQLLLGGK
-555 VNADGVRFARQI
+555 VNAEGVRFGRQI
-567 MAVPARPIP
+567 MSVPARPIP
-576 AIIRE
+576 AIIRG
-581 LLAFYQSDRQRAE
+581 LLAFYQSDRQAGE
-594 TFSAWV
+594 SFSVWV
-600 SRTPDKAIRE
+600 TRTSDESLKQ
-610 RLLPL
+610 RLQPF

-620 TTEDLFVDWGD
+620 DSEDVFLDWGD

-638 LGRGECVA
+638 LGRGECMA